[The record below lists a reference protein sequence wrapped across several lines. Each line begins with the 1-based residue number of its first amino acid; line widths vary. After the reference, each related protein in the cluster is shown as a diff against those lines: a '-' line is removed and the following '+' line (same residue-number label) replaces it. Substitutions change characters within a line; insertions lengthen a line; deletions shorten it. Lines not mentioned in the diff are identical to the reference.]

1 MLHINDI
8 TYRIGDRTLFDKA
21 TAAINA
27 GHKVGFVG
35 RNGSGKSTL
44 LRMIL
49 GEIGPELGGI
59 TVPKRARIGA
69 VAQEAPGT
77 DESLIATVL
86 KADTERE
93 ALLARAETETGPHEI
108 AEIQTRL
115 ADIDAH
121 AAPARAAT
129 ILAGL
134 GFSEDEQH
142 RPCSEFSGGWRMRV
156 ALAAVLFAEPD
167 LLLLDEPTNYL
178 DLEGTLWLESY
189 LKSYP
194 YTVLLVS
201 HDRDLLNKVVGHIL
215 HLEDEKLTLYTG
227 GYDQFEATRRAR
239 LELQMAMKKK
249 QEAERRHIQS
259 FVDRFRYKESKA
271 RQAQSRIKMLARMK
285 PIAAVM
291 EARVLPF
298 KFPQPER
305 LSPPII
311 TMEQASVGYEEGKP
325 ILRDLDLRID
335 QDDVIALLGANGN
348 GKSTFAKLLSDRLKV
363 MEGRLRRSPTLKI
376 GYFAQH
382 QLDELNEAWTPY
394 EYYEDLLP
402 DATAA
407 QRRARLGAV
416 GFGKDKADTKI
427 ADLSGGEKARL
438 LLALAVFHQPHML
451 ILDEPTNHL
460 DVDSREA
467 LVQAINDFEGAVLI
481 ISHDRHLI
489 ATCADRLWLVEDG
502 GVQAFD
508 GDIDDYREHLLS
520 LRRGSRNQKRR
531 ARANEKQ
538 EARRAKAAARE
549 DLAPLKDD
557 IAKWEG
563 AIEKLNAQI
572 ERIDAALAD
581 QVTYAGP
588 PERAKMLNQKRSEI
602 AKMIESAEAR
612 WLTAHDAYEEA
623 LKGKT

>member
-8 TYRIGDRTLFDKA
+8 TYRIGDRLLFQKA

-35 RNGSGKSTL
+35 RNGAGKSTL
-44 LRMIL
+44 LRIIL
-49 GEIGPELGGI
+49 GELSTEQGG
-59 TVPKRARIGA
+59 VSMPRNCRIGA

-77 DESLIATVL
+77 NISLIETVL
-86 KADTERE
+86 EADVERSE
-93 ALLARAETETGPHEI
+93 LLVRAETETDPHEI

-121 AAPARAAT
+121 SAPARGAT

-134 GFSEDEQH
+134 GFDEEAQK

-194 YTVLLVS
+194 YTVLIVS
-201 HDRDLLNKVVGHIL
+201 HDRDLLNKVADHIL

-249 QEAERRHIQS
+249 QEAERRHIES
-259 FVDRFRYKESKA
+259 FVDRFRYKASKA
-271 RQAQSRIKMLARMK
+271 RQAQSRIKALEKMQ

-291 EARVLPF
+291 EQRVVPF
-298 KFPQPER
+298 KFPQPDR

-311 TMEQASVGYEEGKP
+311 TMEDASVGYEPGKP
-325 ILRDLDLRID
+325 ILTGLDLRID

-348 GKSTFAKLLSDRLKV
+348 GKSTFAKLLSDRLKA
-363 MEGRLRRSPTLKI
+363 MSGRVRRSRTLKI

-382 QLDELNEAWTPY
+382 QLDELNERWTPY
-394 EYYEDLLP
+394 EYYVELLP
-402 DATAA
+402 DKTEA
-407 QRRARLGAV
+407 QRRAQLGAA
-416 GFGKDKADTKI
+416 GFGKEKSDTKI
-427 ADLSGGEKARL
+427 EVLSGGEKARL
-438 LLALAVFHQPHML
+438 LMALAVFHKPHML

-467 LVQAINDFEGAVLI
+467 LVQAINDYEGAVLL

-502 GVQAFD
+502 GVHSFD
-508 GDIDDYREHLLS
+508 GDIDDYREHLLA

-531 ARANEKQ
+531 AGATDRQ
-538 EARRAKAAARE
+538 EARRTKAARRE
-549 DLAPLKDD
+549 DLQPLKDE
-557 IAKWEG
+557 ITKWER
-563 AIEKLNAQI
+563 AIGKLNAQI
-572 ERIDAALAD
+572 EKIDDALAD

-588 PERAKMLNQKRSEI
+588 PERAKKLNKKRSEI
-602 AKMIESAEAR
+602 MKMIEGSEAR
-612 WLTAHDAYEEA
+612 WIAASEAYDKA
-623 LKGKT
+623 CNG

>member
-8 TYRIGDRTLFDKA
+8 TYRIGDRTLFNKA

-44 LRMIL
+44 LRIIL

-59 TVPKRARIGA
+59 NVPRRTRVGA

-77 DESLIATVL
+77 DVSLLNTVL
-86 KADTERE
+86 EADTERE
-93 ALLARAETETGPHEI
+93 ELLARAETETDPNEI

-115 ADIDAH
+115 ADIEAH
-121 AAPARAAT
+121 SAPARAAT

-134 GFSEDEQH
+134 GFSEEDQQ

-189 LKSYP
+189 LRSYP

-201 HDRDLLNKVVGHIL
+201 HDRDLLNKVVDHIL

-271 RQAQSRIKMLARMK
+271 RQAQSRIKMLARMQ
-285 PIAAVM
+285 PIAAVL
-291 EARVLPF
+291 EQRVVPF
-298 KFPQPER
+298 KFPQPDR

-311 TMEQASVGYEEGKP
+311 TMEHASVGYEPGKA

-348 GKSTFAKLLSDRLKV
+348 GKSTFAKLLSDRLKA
-363 MEGRLRRSPTLKI
+363 ETGRVRRSPTLKI

-382 QLDELNEAWTPY
+382 QLDELNERWTPY
-394 EYYEDLLP
+394 EYYQDLLP
-402 DATAA
+402 DKTEA
-407 QRRARLGAV
+407 QRRAQLGAV
-416 GFGKDKADTKI
+416 GFGKEKSDTVI
-427 ADLSGGEKARL
+427 ANLSGGEKARL
-438 LLALAVFHQPHML
+438 LLALAVFHKPHML

-467 LVQAINDFEGAVLI
+467 LVQAINDYEGAVLI

-489 ATCADRLWLVEDG
+489 ATCADRLWLVEQG
-502 GVQAFD
+502 GVHSFE
-508 GDIDDYREHLLS
+508 GDIDDYREHLLA

-531 ARANEKQ
+531 KGADDRAD
-538 EARRAKAAARE
+538 ARREKAARRE
-549 DLAPLKDD
+549 DLQPLKDEVT
-557 IAKWEG
+557 KWEG
-563 AIEKLNAQI
+563 AIAKLNEQI
-572 ERIDAALAD
+572 EKIDAALAD

-588 PERAKMLNQKRSEI
+588 PERAKKLNKKRSEI
-602 AKMIESAEAR
+602 VKMIVAAEAR
-612 WLTAHDAYEEA
+612 WIAASEVYDEA
-623 LKGKT
+623 LSG